1 MSTFIWGK
9 TKLSNKCV
17 INDMRI
23 KNISVFFT
31 EEKTDL
37 FIVGLE
43 ENEVYFN
50 IVCGYEGLS
59 RSSWDKLH
67 YHNCDDAFFSIGAL
81 RKTDDF
87 SECLKKLHGRLL
99 DLQHAIEDILIN
111 DNVEGIDFY
120 YTDDGDVDS
129 IDEYEPVD
137 WPIEDFADRFFAEIM
152 KNKGLGPTIKAV
164 FPKKH
169 DGSKI
174 GGMVGV

>member
-9 TKLSNKCV
+9 IKLSNKCV

-67 YHNCDDAFFSIGAL
+67 YYNCDDAFFSIGAL

-87 SECLKKLHGRLL
+87 SECLKKLLGRLL
-99 DLQHAIEDILIN
+99 DLQHAIEEILRN
-111 DNVEGIDFY
+111 DNVEGVFELNCGDGIRNKHVLLV
-120 YTDDGDVDS
+120 DDVMTTGATVCS
-129 IDEYEPVD
+129 CAKELLKVEGVKLSVLTLAY
-137 WPIEDFADRFFAEIM
+137 
-152 KNKGLGPTIKAV
+152 
-164 FPKKH
+164 
-169 DGSKI
+169 SKQQLPR
-174 GGMVGV
+174 